1 MLQGVEPGWGLAG
14 AGVGVAPARGNDVAS
29 RKPVGYAAGE
39 PEVTTCSRAKPS
51 VHQPRPSGVMTWDS

>member
-14 AGVGVAPARGNDVAS
+14 AGVGVAPARGTAWRS

-39 PEVTTCSRAKPS
+39 PEITTCRRAKPS
-51 VHQPRPSGVMTWDS
+51 VHQPRPSGVMT